1 MVRARISR
9 TGPTPDSS
17 SSDNDLC
24 STHASR
30 YRPLTRRTLWQNR
43 RLELMIGSNP
53 CGPSGGFRAPSP
65 KRRRPRLRPFP
76 SPSPQPSP
84 PRRGRSLAIRWKIR
98 ILHLQSPLLCL
109 SFRSTR
115 QSISVVLPNHGRM
128 FLPLLGE
135 RLGLRWNEAN
145 SNPRRTTTLGIVK
158 LRESAGR
165 TGGLPI

>member
-1 MVRARISR
+1 MARERISR

-76 SPSPQPSP
+76 SPSPQFSP
-84 PRRGRSLAIRWKIR
+84 PRRGRSLAIRWRIR
-98 ILHLQSPLLCL
+98 MLHLHSPLLCL

-115 QSISVVLPNHGRM
+115 QPISVVSPNHGRM
-128 FLPLLGE
+128 VLPLLGE
-135 RLGLRWNEAN
+135 RVGVRGNEAN
-145 SNPRRTTTLGIVK
+145 SNPRHTTTHGTVK
-158 LRESAGR
+158 LRESLGRAGAFS
-165 TGGLPI
+165 I